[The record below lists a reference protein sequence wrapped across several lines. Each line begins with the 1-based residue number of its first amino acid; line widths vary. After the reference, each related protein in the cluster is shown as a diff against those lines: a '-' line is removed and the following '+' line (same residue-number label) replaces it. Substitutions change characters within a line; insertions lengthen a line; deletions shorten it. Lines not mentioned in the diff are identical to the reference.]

1 MKYDE
6 KTVKAAL
13 SLILDLVAEDK
24 NEIKELTKDN
34 EQLRKE
40 NHEIM
45 TLANEYIKRCDIL
58 TDENVRLKGERNEQR

>member
-1 MKYDE
+1 MKYEE

-40 NHEIM
+40 NHEM
-45 TLANEYIKRCDIL
+45 MMLANEYIQRCDTL
-58 TDENVRLKGERNEQR
+58 TAENVRMKGERNEA